1 MIAGGLNYHNS
12 LKRAK
17 EQMNTSPIAVTESI
31 KTQAEDHVE
40 LVKSIPFFAVHL
52 ACLGVFWTGVSWK
65 ALALCLAL
73 FYIRMFGIT
82 AGYHRYFS
90 HRSYRTGRFFQFV
103 LAWMGCSAVQK
114 GPLWWAAY
122 HRHHHQ
128 HSDQEHDVH
137 SPERKGFW
145 WSHVGW
151 ILCRKYE
158 STDYD
163 AIKDFAKYPE
173 LRFLNNYHVL
183 PGVILAIACYL
194 WMGWQGLVWG
204 FFVSTVLLY
213 HVTFMINSL
222 CHMFGKI
229 RYKISDTSRNSLI
242 LALLTMGEGW
252 HNNHH
257 YYATSAN
264 MGFFWWEID
273 LSFYVLRFFSLLGIV
288 WDLKKPPERVLRAA

>member
-1 MIAGGLNYHNS
+1 MNS
-12 LKRAK
+12 STVEVTQPLKTKVGDR
-17 EQMNTSPIAVTESI
+17 I
-31 KTQAEDHVE
+31 E
-40 LVKSIPFFAVHL
+40 LLKSIPFFAVHL
-52 ACLGVFWTGVSWK
+52 VCLSAFFTGVSWK

-103 LAWMGCSAVQK
+103 LAWVGCSAVQK

-128 HSDQEHDVH
+128 HSDQENDVH

-145 WSHVGW
+145 WSHMGW

-158 STDYD
+158 STNYD

-173 LRFLNNYHVL
+173 LRFLNKFHVV
-183 PGVILAIACYL
+183 PGVVLAVACYL

-204 FFVSTVLLY
+204 FFISTVMLY

-222 CHMFGKI
+222 CHMFGAI
-229 RYKISDTSRNSLI
+229 RYKTTDTSRNSL
-242 LALLTMGEGW
+242 
-252 HNNHH
+252 
-257 YYATSAN
+257 
-264 MGFFWWEID
+264 
-273 LSFYVLRFFSLLGIV
+273 
-288 WDLKKPPERVLRAA
+288 